1 MNSRAW
7 PSFLAALAVCFTANQ
22 AAAHIQLTCPVARYA
37 YSASGIK
44 TGPCGASTGKKSN
57 MVTHLVAGQQLLVTF
72 TETIYHPGF
81 FRISL
86 DPTGAD
92 TFPAISPTPENPVM
106 SPVLADN
113 ILPHTSAVTGGKR
126 MFVVTIP
133 STPCAKCTLQLT
145 QFMMDNPTSGYY
157 ECADVVVDAAGTP
170 FSCGPTGAGGASGGG
185 GGPGAG
191 GTSGAGGGGAGT
203 AGSTGAGGTQPGSGG
218 ASSSGTGGNA
228 TTGSG
233 GADASGSGGAGSG
246 GANGSGGASSGGA
259 NGSGGASSGGANAS
273 GGASSGGTNGSG
285 GAGSGGA
292 ASGGAGSGES
302 NNGSSGGCAYLEGD
316 ASLASTLAAF
326 VMLALAFAGGRRRRS
341 SPR

>member
-7 PSFLAALAVCFTANQ
+7 PSLLAALAVCFTANQ

-44 TGPCGASTGKKSN
+44 MGPCGAPTGKKSN

-113 ILPHTSAVTGGKR
+113 ILPHTSAVPGGKR

-157 ECADVVVDAAGTP
+157 ECADVVVDAVGTP

-185 GGPGAG
+185 GARGAG
-191 GTSGAGGGGAGT
+191 GTSGAGGGGVGT
-203 AGSTGAGGTQPGSGG
+203 AGSTGIGGTPGSGG
-218 ASSSGTGGNA
+218 ASPNGTGGS
-228 TTGSG
+228 TPTGSG
-233 GADASGSGGAGSG
+233 GTDASGSGGASSG

-259 NGSGGASSGGANAS
+259 NGSGGASSGGATGS

-302 NNGSSGGCAYLEGD
+302 SDGSSGGCAYLEGD
-316 ASLASTLAAF
+316 ASLASTLAAL